1 MDYKAVFKEKLGKL
15 LFLEINWE
23 GFKRSTSIPE
33 AVKLKT
39 KDLYLP
45 ISSKY
50 ITSNVEDEL
59 KIKNLPIYYFIEG
72 MLMALG
78 ADSNLSYSEDYIIIL
93 NNLGDFLDKI
103 IEYMLS
109 EDEGFGDVT
118 SNAVVEEGK
127 IVKAYIKS
135 KDEGILAGIDVIR
148 DLFEEYGVNVLF
160 WLKDGTKISNN
171 DVLISLKGDARTILL
186 LERTALN
193 LLMRM
198 SGVATA
204 ACHYADIVKDFDVR
218 VAGTRKT
225 SPAIG
230 KFDKY
235 ALKVGGADPH
245 RFGLDDMILIKDNH
259 IATCKSPLDALLKAK
274 ENTSFSKKIEIEVE
288 TLEDAIDCVKNGADI
303 VMLDNMGP
311 DEVKEV
317 IEELEALNIRK
328 NSLIEVSG
336 GITHETIL
344 DYASLGVD
352 IISIGALTHSSR
364 SLNFSLKIE
373 ES

>member
-1 MDYKAVFKEKLGKL
+1 MDEKIVKDLIDRLIDLSFAEDIGDGDHTTL
-15 LFLEINWE
+15 
-23 GFKRSTSIPE
+23 SSIPE
-33 AVKLKT
+33 DAM
-39 KDLYLP
+39 
-45 ISSKY
+45 
-50 ITSNVEDEL
+50 
-59 KIKNLPIYYFIEG
+59 G
-72 MLMALG
+72 
-78 ADSNLSYSEDYIIIL
+78 
-93 NNLGDFLDKI
+93 
-103 IEYMLS
+103 
-109 EDEGFGDVT
+109 
-118 SNAVVEEGK
+118 
-127 IVKAYIKS
+127 KS
-135 KDEGILAGIDVIR
+135 KLLIKEEGILAGIDVIR
-148 DLFEEYGVNVLF
+148 DLFEEFGVNVSF
-160 WLKDGTKISNN
+160 WLKDGTEISHG

-204 ACHYADIVKDFDVR
+204 ANHYVGLVKDFDVR

-245 RFGLDDMILIKDNH
+245 RFSLDDMVLIKDNH
-259 IATCKSPLDALLKAK
+259 IATCASPLEALLKAK
-274 ENTSFSKKIEIEVE
+274 ANTSFSKKIEIEVE
-288 TLEDAIDCVKNGADI
+288 SLEDAIDCVKNGADI
-303 VMLDNMGP
+303 VMLDNMNP

-317 IEELEALNIRK
+317 LDELEELKIRQ

-336 GITHETIL
+336 GITDETIV